1 MAILEQL
8 LQAAVERNA
17 SDIHVKMDSVPFFRV
32 DGEMIPRK
40 RSLSTDDVL
49 EMVEEML
56 DGRQQNELEEN
67 GEVDLAFSTPEL
79 GRFRVNVFKQRGNVS
94 VVMRRIKDEIPDFD
108 SLHLPYAVERFA
120 EMQRGL
126 VLITGTTGSGKSTTL
141 ASIVDRINK
150 NRKCHIVTIEDPI
163 EFTHNDNKA
172 VVNQREIAIDTTSF
186 SSALK
191 AVMRQDPDVIL
202 VGEMRD
208 LDTFQAAIS
217 AAETGHL
224 VFSTLHTTNAMQ
236 TIDRIVDL
244 FPSNQQD
251 QIRSQ
256 LSLNLKAVMCQRLL
270 ARDSGKGRV
279 PACEVLMVSPS
290 VRKLIKDNRV
300 ERIPLAIQ
308 QGRDEG
314 MQGFNDSLYGLLKAK
329 LISAEVAEEASD
341 NPAEL
346 ALMMQGI
353 QLNQMRGGLLG
364 EEKRRPHEGMNT
376 M

>member
-1 MAILEQL
+1 MPILEQL
-8 LQAAVERNA
+8 LQAAVDRNA
-17 SDIHVKMDSVPFFRV
+17 SDIHIKMDSVPFFRV

-40 RSLSTDDVL
+40 RSLSPNDVL
-49 EMVEEML
+49 EIVEEML
-56 DGRQQNELEEN
+56 DGRQQNELEEK

-94 VVMRRIKDEIPDFD
+94 VVMRRIKDDIPDFD
-108 SLHLPYAVERFA
+108 SLHLPHAVERFS

-141 ASIVDRINK
+141 ASIINRINK
-150 NRKCHIVTIEDPI
+150 KRKCHIVTIEDPI
-163 EFTHNDNKA
+163 EFTHHDDKA
-172 VVNQREIAIDTTSF
+172 VVNQREISIDTKSF

-224 VFSTLHTTNAMQ
+224 VFSTLHTSNAMQ

-270 ARDSGKGRV
+270 PRATGKGRV

-290 VRKLIKDNRV
+290 VRKLIKDNRI

-329 LISAEVAEEASD
+329 LISEEIAEEASD

-346 ALMMQGI
+346 ALMLQGI

-364 EEKRRPHEGMNT
+364 EDKRRPREGLNT